1 MSRFDRLFQRLS
13 PLWATASLLHLG
25 CTLITDVD
33 RSKIP
38 EPPTIQPDPVP
49 TPDAGM
55 EQPELTDA
63 GAAGDAAAAADAT
76 ADATPA
82 QPELDA
88 GAVETPDAQ

>member
-1 MSRFDRLFQRLS
+1 MFRFDRLLQRLS
-13 PLWATASLLHLG
+13 PLWVTASLLHLG

-38 EPPTIQPDPVP
+38 EPATIEPDPVP
-49 TPDAGM
+49 PSDAGP

-76 ADATPA
+76 PDATPA
-82 QPELDA
+82 EPELDA
-88 GAVETPDAQ
+88 GAIETPDAQ